1 MEKVT
6 VEFRDGITIP
16 HEAHAYQV
24 GATSIQIMIENGD
37 KYIYPMSDIVMVKVE
52 IDEIQKQALAESLK
66 GGETAQ

>member
-1 MEKVT
+1 MEKVS
-6 VEFRDGITIP
+6 VEFRDGITIT

-37 KYIYPMSDIVMVKVE
+37 KYIYPMSDILVVKVE
-52 IDEIQKQALAESLK
+52 IDEMQKQALSESLK